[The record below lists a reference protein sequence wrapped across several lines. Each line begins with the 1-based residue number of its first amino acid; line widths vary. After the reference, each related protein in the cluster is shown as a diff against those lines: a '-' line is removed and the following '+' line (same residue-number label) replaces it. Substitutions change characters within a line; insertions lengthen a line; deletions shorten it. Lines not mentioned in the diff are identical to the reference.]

1 MKTIIITG
9 ASGFIGSNLTYTLSK
24 KYKLILLLRFNKN
37 SKKVKYIFNKNIS
50 YQHFR
55 DNNQLF
61 NILKKI
67 KASCLIHCAT
77 HYVKNHKP
85 NDITKIVSSNIEFGT
100 LLLENLN
107 NIGVKNF
114 INFSTVW
121 ENYNGV
127 KDNPNNLYSASKQAF
142 EKIINYY
149 KISNKKINFY
159 NLSISDTYGENDNRR
174 KLINTLK
181 KNIAKK
187 KKKKIIS
194 KKLFINL
201 LNIKDVISGVST
213 LLEKK
218 IKPGKY
224 NVINDKN
231 FEIFGI
237 VSKIQ
242 KQIKHKI
249 QIKWIS
255 SKTIKEKI
263 YNYKTIPGWKP
274 KNSTFN
280 DLIDF
285 IIKDYK
291 T

>member
-9 ASGFIGSNLTYTLSK
+9 ASGFVGSNLTYALSK
-24 KYKLILLLRFNKN
+24 KYKLILLLRFHKN
-37 SKKVKYIFNKNIS
+37 SKKNKYVFNKNVS
-50 YQHFR
+50 YQYFE
-55 DNNQLF
+55 DNNQLST
-61 NILKKI
+61 ILKKI
-67 KASCLIHCAT
+67 KASWLIHCAT

-85 NDITKIVSSNIEFGT
+85 KDITKIVNSNIEFGT

-107 NIGVKNF
+107 KTGVKNF

-121 ENYNGV
+121 ENYNGI
-127 KDNPNNLYSASKQAF
+127 KGNPNNLYSASKQAF

-149 KISNKKINFY
+149 KINNEKINFY
-159 NLSISDTYGENDNRR
+159 NLSISDTYGANDNRK

-181 KNIAKK
+181 KKITKK
-187 KKKKIIS
+187 KKMNIIS
-194 KKLFINL
+194 KKLFVNL
-201 LNIKDVISGVST
+201 LNIQDVISGVSI

-224 NVINDKN
+224 NIINDQS
-231 FEIFGI
+231 FEIFNLI
-237 VSKIQ
+237 SKIQ
-242 KQIKHKI
+242 KQVKHKI
-249 QIKWIS
+249 QVKFIS
-255 SKTIKEKI
+255 SKIIKEKI
-263 YNYKTIPGWKP
+263 YNYKTIPRWKP

-280 DLIDF
+280 NLIDF